1 MSQMRFRTGILVLS
15 AFLAFSL
22 MLGPVAQAETAPL
35 VNNVFDNTYLIDA
48 LRDISSQTGVAIIA
62 DSTVGGQVTLTLE
75 DIPLEEALTRV
86 LAPGGFVFRDM
97 GGYYLVGAP
106 DTKNPAFAILS
117 RTEAY
122 RPRYTKA
129 EAAARLL
136 AEPLAQYVKVD
147 QESNALVITAPEA
160 VLARIRK
167 DLEVIDRP
175 VSQVMIEA
183 MVVDVTKEG
192 RKNLG
197 LDWGWEYAGQE
208 DPSVP
213 QVGSAIMESL
223 GLDIGYIPAGG
234 LSNFVL
240 KLRATCEKGDARVE
254 ANPRVATLDG
264 QVAEIFVGRDRYYNL
279 TSGTDSDYT
288 ARLESIKTG
297 ITLKLQP
304 KVAENGEITVRIEPE
319 VSDVVGDSNGNGSL
333 PVISRRKV
341 STTVRVK
348 TGESIVLG
356 GLLQRVDHKVK
367 TKVPLLGDLPILG
380 LLFSATKTVQEEGE
394 VLIIITPYLMDS
406 PGVGLSP
413 RLALPSN
420 KAN

>member
-1 MSQMRFRTGILVLS
+1 MRMLV
-15 AFLAFSL
+15 FCGVLAFGL
-22 MLGPVAQAETAPL
+22 MLTPVVGAETAPL
-35 VNNVFDNTYLIDA
+35 VNNVFDNTYLVDA
-48 LRDISSQTGVAIIA
+48 LRDISSQTGVAIVA
-62 DSTVGGQVTLTLE
+62 DSTVGGQITLTLE
-75 DIPLEEALTRV
+75 NVPLEEALTRV
-86 LAPGGFVFRDM
+86 LTPGGFVFRNM

-106 DTKNPAFAILS
+106 DPKNPAFAILS

-122 RPRYTKA
+122 RPRYVKV

-147 QESNALVITAPEA
+147 RESNALVITAPDA

-175 VSQVMIEA
+175 IPQVMIEA

-197 LDWGWEYAGQE
+197 LDWGYEYAGQE
-208 DPSVP
+208 DSSVP
-213 QVGSAIMESL
+213 ETGSAVLESL
-223 GLDIGYIPAGG
+223 GLDLGYMPAGG
-234 LSNFVL
+234 LTSFVA

-264 QVAEIFVGRDRYYNL
+264 QTAEIFVGRDRYYNL
-279 TSGTDSDYT
+279 TSGTGSDVV

-297 ITLKLQP
+297 ITLKLLPQ
-304 KVAENGEITVRIEPE
+304 VADNGDITVRIEPE
-319 VSDVVGDSNGNGSL
+319 VSDVVGDSNGNGNL

-348 TGESIVLG
+348 TGDSIVLG
-356 GLLQRVDHKVK
+356 GLIQRVEHKVQS
-367 TKVPLLGDLPILG
+367 KVPLLGDLPLLG
-380 LLFSATKTVQEEGE
+380 LLFRSTKTVEEEGE
-394 VLIIITPYLMDS
+394 VLIIITPYLMEA
-406 PGVGLSP
+406 GTGLSP
-413 RLALPSN
+413 RLTLPRI
-420 KAN
+420 AN